1 MTNAARIALY
11 VSKEFG
17 KPDVCCAGR
26 WGAVSEAELWAR
38 EKVGREKLEARHE
51 AGFKQT
57 TRKKTQPICAGAP
70 LDEDQV
76 DQYEAHEVKVG
87 KWEAESKV
95 AIHNDIFWDVMD
107 ISRAAK
113 APWDHLLNHLQKPK
127 DKLPTGSTH
136 LSSLVAG
143 KHKEIL

>member
-1 MTNAARIALY
+1 MTNVALIALY

-38 EKVGREKLEARHE
+38 EKVGREKPEARHE

-57 TRKKTQPICAGAP
+57 TRKKTQPICAGAA
-70 LDEDQV
+70 LDEDRV
-76 DQYEAHEVKVG
+76 DLYEAHEVKVG

-95 AIHNDIFWDVMD
+95 AIHNDIFWGVMD

-113 APWDHLLNHLQKPK
+113 ALWPLTN
-127 DKLPTGSTH
+127 
-136 LSSLVAG
+136 LSNSM
-143 KHKEIL
+143 KS